1 MHALYFDN
9 CALDD
14 FSHYLKKNFFFLQPV
29 TSGQYYGRK
38 LTLKVGQLS
47 FITVVT
53 SAHWNKGVPVLLKP
67 VDISFDLEPTLGGG
81 YNF

>member
-1 MHALYFDN
+1 MFFNFLERYTHPPSKIFKNLFLY
-9 CALDD
+9 
-14 FSHYLKKNFFFLQPV
+14 FLQPV

-81 YNF
+81 YI

>member
-1 MHALYFDN
+1 MLIFLYFP
-9 CALDD
+9 
-14 FSHYLKKNFFFLQPV
+14 QPV

-47 FITVVT
+47 FITMVT

-81 YNF
+81 YILTCSFAL